1 MIFDWKQKISSV
13 GTILNPNSMAFPIE
27 NYRNADIVSR
37 EYESL
42 AALRES
48 YNKLIAA
55 CCLNEPTKWL
65 SLVEQCRWY

>member
-1 MIFDWKQKISSV
+1 LTKEETSASNDKDIMIFDWKQKISSV
-13 GTILNPNSMAFPIE
+13 GT
-27 NYRNADIVSR
+27 IVSR